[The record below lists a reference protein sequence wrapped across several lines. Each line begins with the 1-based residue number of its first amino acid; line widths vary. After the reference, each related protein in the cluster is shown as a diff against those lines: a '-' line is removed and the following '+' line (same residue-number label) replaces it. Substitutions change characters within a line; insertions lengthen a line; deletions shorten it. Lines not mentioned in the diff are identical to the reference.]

1 MTSRW
6 FVSSVVALGLIVTA
20 CSSDK
25 KDAETTTTVATTTTA
40 VATTTTT
47 LPSAPVSAT
56 FATAVDAA
64 TATQAADTMT
74 RRLEKLG
81 YPGSTAT
88 VTAGGAGLDIKVV
101 GVTTAD
107 EARAIVEQLNFRGTV
122 LYRPVLAGPL
132 PPTTGET
139 PSTKTP
145 EGLGLPPETDLTTVT
160 GHDTPTSPADQRTA
174 D

>member
-1 MTSRW
+1 MRRCPANSCGREGGHRMRSKW
-6 FVSSVVALGLIVTA
+6 FLSSVVALGLVVTA

-25 KDAETTTTVATTTTA
+25 KDAETTTTMATTTTA

-88 VTAGGAGLDIKVV
+88 VTSRGAGLDIRVV
-101 GVTTAD
+101 AVATAD
-107 EARAIVEQLNFRGTV
+107 
-122 LYRPVLAGPL
+122 
-132 PPTTGET
+132 
-139 PSTKTP
+139 
-145 EGLGLPPETDLTTVT
+145 
-160 GHDTPTSPADQRTA
+160 
-174 D
+174 